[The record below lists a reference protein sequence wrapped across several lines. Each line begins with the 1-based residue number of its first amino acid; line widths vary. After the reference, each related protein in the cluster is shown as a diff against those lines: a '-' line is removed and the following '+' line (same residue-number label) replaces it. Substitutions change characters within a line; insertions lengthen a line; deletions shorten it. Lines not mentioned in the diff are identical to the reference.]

1 MGPVDQL
8 GDRYPLADGGFGAQ
22 QGDLELKMRISE
34 SLASEAEVEDEITT
48 DRLYPRILCRA
59 EVLGV

>member
-1 MGPVDQL
+1 
-8 GDRYPLADGGFGAQ
+8 
-22 QGDLELKMRISE
+22 MRISE